1 MCACLHPRCMAVD
14 EKVLKELAGCF
25 PPDAPLFAVG
35 GFCRDKLLGVTPR
48 DVDVCAKLALDD
60 IRTLLKNTDFVISD
74 RCLRLGTAVISK
86 DGFSAE
92 YTRFR
97 TDSYPEG
104 KGDHRPDGVK
114 FTDDMRADAR
124 RRDFACNA
132 VYLNVRTGEYADFSD
147 GKGDIRRKVLRAADN
162 PEKVFGEDG
171 LRVLRLARFH
181 AELGFGV
188 DEETFAAAKR
198 NAWRVK
204 DITRE
209 RVFAELDKIVVADTA
224 YPELGVKDGH
234 VRGLEMLYRLG
245 LLPLLLPELDAL
257 KGLQQSPKHHVFDAY
272 RHSVVAYEVSAPD
285 IRWAA
290 LLHDIGK
297 RPTMERQGNMYGHD
311 ALGADMA
318 KARLAALGMPKSRV
332 ARTAELIACHMAD
345 LKEDMSENKLRLYI
359 TEHADIMEQLVALK
373 RADGYATKGQPVPEA
388 RIGRLWREMLLD
400 GTPFKVTDLPVGG
413 EDAAAVGLTGV
424 EIGKALEDLRRE
436 AVVNPLLRER
446 DRALEFLTRRAQKV
460 LFDRKGGKE
469 RT

>member
-1 MCACLHPRCMAVD
+1 MAVD
-14 EKVLKELAGCF
+14 ENVLKELAGCF
-25 PPDAPLFAVG
+25 PPEAPLFAVG

-209 RVFAELDKIVVADTA
+209 RVFAELDKIIVADTA

-234 VRGLEMLYRLG
+234 VRGLEMLDRLG

-311 ALGADMA
+311 AVGAEMT
-318 KARLAALGMPKSRV
+318 KVRLAALGMPKTR
-332 ARTAELIACHMAD
+332 AERTAKLIACHMAD
-345 LKEDMSENKLRLYI
+345 LKEDTSENKLRLYI
-359 TEHADIMEQLVALK
+359 VDHADVMEQLVELK
-373 RADGYATKGQPVPEA
+373 RADGYATKGRPVPEA
-388 RIGRLWREMLLD
+388 RIGRLWREMLHD
-400 GTPFKVTDLPVGG
+400 GTPFAVTDLPVGG
-413 EDAAAVGLTGV
+413 DDAAAVGLAGV
-424 EIGKALEDLRRE
+424 EIGRALDDLRRE

-446 DRALEFLTRRAQKV
+446 DRAREFLARRAQKV
-460 LFDRKGGKE
+460 LSAREGGEDAHRRKK
-469 RT
+469 

>member
-1 MCACLHPRCMAVD
+1 MAVD
-14 EKVLKELAGCF
+14 ENVLKELAGCF
-25 PPDAPLFAVG
+25 PPEVPLFAVG
-35 GFCRDKLLGVTPR
+35 GYCRDKLLGTVPR
-48 DVDVCAKLALDD
+48 DVDVCAKLALEDV
-60 IRTLLKNTDFVISD
+60 RTMLKNTDFDISD
-74 RCLRLGTAVISK
+74 KCLRLGTAVIRK
-86 DGFSAE
+86 GGFSAE

-104 KGDHRPDGVK
+104 KGDHKPDAVK
-114 FTDDMRADAR
+114 FTDDMHADAL

-132 VYLNVRTGEYADFSD
+132 VYLDLLADEYVDFVD
-147 GKGDIRRKVLRAADN
+147 GKGDVERRVLRTVDD

-224 YPELGVKDGH
+224 YPDLGVRDGH
-234 VRGLEMLYRLG
+234 VRGLNMLDALG

-311 ALGADMA
+311 AVGAEMA
-318 KARLAALGMPKSRV
+318 KVRLAALGMPKAR
-332 ARTAELIACHMAD
+332 AERTAKLIACHMAD
-345 LKEDMSENKLRLYI
+345 LKEDTSENKLRLYI
-359 TEHADIMEQLVALK
+359 VDHADVMEQLVELK
-373 RADGYATKGQPVPEA
+373 RADGYATKGRPVPEA
-388 RIGRLWREMLLD
+388 RIGRLWREMLHD
-400 GTPFKVTDLPVGG
+400 GTPFAVTDLPVGG
-413 EDAAAVGLTGV
+413 DDAAAVGLAGV
-424 EIGKALEDLRRE
+424 EIGRALDDLRRE

-446 DRALEFLTRRAQKV
+446 DRAREFLARRAQKV
-460 LFDRKGGKE
+460 LSAREGGEDAHRRKK
-469 RT
+469 

>member
-1 MCACLHPRCMAVD
+1 MAVD

-114 FTDDMRADAR
+114 FTDDMHADAR

-147 GKGDIRRKVLRAADN
+147 GKGDSRRKVLRAADN

-234 VRGLEMLYRLG
+234 VRGLEMLDRLG